1 MSTMDPEVPV
11 GDTDVPRDGADDTSA
26 PVTRLLASKSIRAYG
41 VRPLVI
47 LFILN
52 AVDEFDRAVL
62 TIALDDI
69 RVHFGLSD
77 FTVGLLPLAVIFIT
91 GILALPV
98 GNWADHYSRTKILA
112 LGALI
117 WGSSGLFAAASR
129 SFVQLFLTRA
139 LLGVGQG
146 TIGPT
151 HLSLLS
157 DYYPQHVRGR
167 VMNYWRSAN
176 AFGSI
181 VGAVIGAGIVA
192 AVGWRWGFA
201 AAAIPGLIF
210 GLIAFTLRE
219 PKRGQAELDDAVVDN
234 PVLAEFLREPTDR
247 KGFFESLGTILRT
260 RTLRYMILAN
270 AAIGFTLI
278 GVIVWLPALFE
289 RSYGFSTE
297 EAGATFGVLAVA
309 AFLGQWFAGPFAD
322 NRMHRGLNYLG
333 RMGAVSVVILLV
345 SWTVAFSVPFAPVSI
360 LCLVAGGFVASL
372 TSGGLIPIV
381 AACSSPRIRSQSFA
395 AFGLALSVLG
405 AAMAP
410 LAVGGVSELFQTQGV
425 DEGDALRYAMLL
437 ATVTVATVGA
447 WWVYL
452 ASKTA
457 ESDAQRTIAQFLA
470 ESTHDGAPTGDPS
483 ALTNAPLPPTQ
494 PPPSFP

>member
-1 MSTMDPEVPV
+1 MTQDSVA
-11 GDTDVPRDGADDTSA
+11 DVPDVQRTATEA
-26 PVTRLLASKSIRAYG
+26 PQRAMPRPSIRQYG
-41 VRPLVI
+41 MRPLI
-47 LFILN
+47 LLFILN

-91 GILALPV
+91 GILSLPV

-112 LGALI
+112 AGALI
-117 WGSSGLFAAASR
+117 WGSAGLFAAASR
-129 SFVQLFLTRA
+129 SFVQLFITRA

-181 VGAVIGAGIVA
+181 VGAVAGAGIVA

-201 AAAIPGLIF
+201 AAAIPGMIF
-210 GLIAFTLRE
+210 GLVALTLRE
-219 PKRGQAELDDAVVDN
+219 PKRGQAELDEAVVDN
-234 PVLAEFLREPTDR
+234 PMLAEFLKEPTDR
-247 KGFFESLGTILRT
+247 KGFFESLGTILAT

-289 RSYGFSTE
+289 RRYGLDTQ
-297 EAGATFGVLAVA
+297 EAGAMFGLLAVA
-309 AFLGQWFAGPFAD
+309 AFFGQWFAGPFAD
-322 NRMHRGLNYLG
+322 NRIHRGLGYLG
-333 RMGAVSVVILLV
+333 RMGALSVVVLLV
-345 SWTVAFSVPFAPVSI
+345 SWTIAFSIPYAPVT
-360 LCLVAGGFVASL
+360 LVALLVGGFVASL
-372 TSGGLIPIV
+372 MSGGLIPIV

-395 AFGLALSVLG
+395 AFGLSLSVLG

-425 DEGDALRYAMLL
+425 NEGDALRYSMLL
-437 ATVTVATVGA
+437 ATVTVASVGA
-447 WWVYL
+447 WWVYE
-452 ASKTA
+452 ASRSA
-457 ESDAQRTIAQFLA
+457 EDDARRAVSEFLT
-470 ESTHDGAPTGDPS
+470 ESTRGGSAGSGSGAS
-483 ALTNAPLPPTQ
+483 A
-494 PPPSFP
+494 SS